1 VRTGSRIKS
10 QRRHPDYYA
19 VLGVSRTA
27 SLREIKRAYRRLAKK
42 HHPDRKGGAG
52 SEEFV
57 VVQEAYEVLSD
68 RRCRANYD
76 RYGEPDVNG
85 ELAER
90 LRRHGGPSSHP
101 FTRFAMAFHY
111 RRMEK
116 LGCPRCGDRER
127 CTAWRER
134 LNRID
139 CPKVRA

>member
-1 VRTGSRIKS
+1 MKRGRA
-10 QRRHPDYYA
+10 RPDYYA
-19 VLGVSRTA
+19 VLGVPRGAGT
-27 SLREIKRAYRRLAKK
+27 REIKRAYWRLAKK
-42 HHPDRKGGAG
+42 HHPDRKGEVR

-57 VVQEAYEVLSD
+57 RVQEAYEVLSD
-68 RRCRANYD
+68 RRRRANYD

-90 LRRHGGPSSHP
+90 LGRYGGPSVHP
-101 FTRFAMAFHY
+101 FTRFAMAYHY

-116 LGCPRCGDRER
+116 LGCPRCSDRET

-139 CPKVRA
+139 CPKGRA